1 MQFAKQAFGTIFDI
15 EKTALRGTPAQLI
28 EAIHNRSRQGVTFF
42 IGLFGDMN
50 QPETLE
56 LFANEV
62 APAFA

>member
-1 MQFAKQAFGTIFDI
+1 MTTI
-15 EKTALRGTPAQLI
+15 TLSGTPPLTITWDQLI

-42 IGLFGDMN
+42 TTLFGDMN

-56 LFANEV
+56 LFASAV